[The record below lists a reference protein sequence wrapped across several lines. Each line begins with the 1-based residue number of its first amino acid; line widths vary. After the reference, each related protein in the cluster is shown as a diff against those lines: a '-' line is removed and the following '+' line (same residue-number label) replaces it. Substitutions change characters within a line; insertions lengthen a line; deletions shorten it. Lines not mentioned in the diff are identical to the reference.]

1 MADYVRAGGV
11 QAPDVQMKADLLR
24 ILPREMRELLLWHVT
39 DMNIGFA
46 RFRDTV
52 VAQTAMVLMNR
63 GGGKYINVLDEPQQN
78 DDHQSGEGDDCY
90 TSEENA
96 AWEQEL
102 LAEFRRGKGGGK
114 GGGRRAKRRWQ
125 RPSCYHPQRRQTG
138 AATLP
143 KLFWRPRRN
152 KMSAPRGRPQGP

>member
-11 QAPDVQMKADLLR
+11 QAPDEQMKADLLR

-63 GGGKYINVLDEPQQN
+63 GGGKFINALDEQQHNEEPQ
-78 DDHQSGEGDDCY
+78 GCAGDDPY
-90 TSEENA
+90 TPEEHA
-96 AWEQEL
+96 AWE
-102 LAEFRRGKGGGK
+102 
-114 GGGRRAKRRWQ
+114 
-125 RPSCYHPQRRQTG
+125 H
-138 AATLP
+138 
-143 KLFWRPRRN
+143 
-152 KMSAPRGRPQGP
+152 